1 MLWVGVSPT
10 LENNPRLYPSQVVK
24 ANDAIVRATCELQVR
39 GKGVDHEFTNGS
51 SCVSIDFGGDV
62 GEVVD
67 LYDTLRSRI
76 GFGVRVQYTAHGIAL
91 KPKVAAWL
99 RSIGVLIPVT
109 VWAWSP
115 YACYTR
121 RVKK

>member
-10 LENNPRLYPSQVVK
+10 EENNPRLFPSQIEK
-24 ANDAIVRATCELQVR
+24 ANDAIVRALCEPQVR
-39 GKGVDHEFTNGS
+39 GKGVDREFTNGS
-51 SCVSIDFGGDV
+51 SCVTFDFGGDI

-67 LYDTLRSRI
+67 LYDTLHSRI
-76 GFGVRVQYTAHGIAL
+76 GFGVRVQNTAQGVAL

-115 YACYTR
+115 YAYYTR